1 MIHKVN
7 TKYLNQMSFETE
19 VDGFKLI
26 LSSENEGPSPKKLML
41 SSLGACTG
49 IDVVSI
55 LNKMRVEFSDFS
67 VEIDANLTEEHPKIY
82 NSVLVIYK
90 IKVSEEFKEKVN
102 HAIDLSVEKY
112 CGVMEMFRM
121 FSKVITEVVF
131 L

>member
-26 LSSENEGPSPKKLML
+26 LSSENEGPRPKKLML
-41 SSLGACTG
+41 SSLGAYTG